1 MAASLNGKRVFA
13 AIVSPLSSDFRCDEG
28 RLFRRANRLLAEGCD
43 GVAIFGTTGEG
54 PGFSAPERKRV
65 LEALLARGFPP
76 EKLIVAT
83 SAAAAEDAVS
93 LSAHAAGLGVAA
105 ILLMPPFFLAPA
117 AAEDGVVAFYEQA
130 IAAIG
135 SRAPL
140 ILYHIPTVSGVP
152 LADPIIGRLAGR
164 HPGAVA
170 GIKDS
175 GGDLGRSL
183 ELCRR
188 FPNLAVM
195 VGRETD
201 IPAAAAAGAA
211 GTICGIANIAPRLVA
226 RLFDAEPP
234 MAAMAALLDFV
245 TAGHFVPTLRTMLA
259 VAEGDPTW
267 TKPLV
272 PRVAV
277 SDPDFPER
285 LKLLRE
291 RLRADWGVALA

>member
-28 RLFRRANRLLAEGCD
+28 RLFRRAKRLLAEGCD

-76 EKLIVAT
+76 ERLIVAT

-93 LSAHAAGLGVAA
+93 LSAHAAGVGVAA

-117 AAEDGVVAFYEQA
+117 ATEDGVVAFYEQA

-135 SRAPL
+135 GRAPL
-140 ILYHIPTVSGVP
+140 ILYHIPAVSGIS
-152 LADPIIGRLAGR
+152 LTDQIIGRLAGR

-170 GIKDS
+170 AIKDS
-175 GGDLGRSL
+175 GGDLARTFD
-183 ELCRR
+183 LCRK
-188 FPNLAVM
+188 FPELAVM

-201 IPAAAAAGAA
+201 IPAATAAGAA
-211 GTICGIANIAPRLVA
+211 GTICGIANVAPRLVA

-234 MAAMAALLDFV
+234 MAAMATLLEFV
-245 TAGHFVPTLRTMLA
+245 TAGHFVPTLRAMLA
-259 VAEGDPTW
+259 IAEDDPAW
-267 TKPLV
+267 AKPLA
-272 PRVAV
+272 PRIAV
-277 SDPDFPER
+277 SDADFHER
-285 LKLLRE
+285 LRRLRE
-291 RLRADWGVALA
+291 RLHADGGVALA